1 MKRDGEKF
9 GALLLEIQR
18 SFRSVMDRRLK
29 PLGLSQAKWRALLQI
44 SKSGGELTQTEL
56 ASLVGVE
63 TPSLARLLDRLER
76 DGWIKRHGSP
86 NDRRAKIIKL
96 AKKSNGV
103 MKIIEKAAREA
114 RDELFSN
121 ITRVEMERLVFILE
135 KMKAKAEKMQRNAA

>member
-1 MKRDGEKF
+1 MKLDGEKF
-9 GALLLEIQR
+9 GALLLEIQH
-18 SFRSVMDRRLK
+18 SFRGVMDRRLK

-44 SKSGGELTQTEL
+44 SKSNGELTQTEL
-56 ASLVGVE
+56 ALLIGVE

-76 DGWIKRHGSP
+76 DGWIKRHDSP

-96 AKKSNGV
+96 ARKSNRV

-121 ITRVEMERLVFILE
+121 VTLGEMGRLVNVLE
-135 KMKAKAEKMQRNAA
+135 KMKAKAEEMQRNAA

>member
-9 GALLLEIQR
+9 GVLLLEIQR

-44 SKSGGELTQTEL
+44 SKSDGTLTQTEL
-56 ASLVGVE
+56 ALLIGVE

-86 NDRRAKIIKL
+86 NDRRVKIIKL
-96 AKKSNGV
+96 ARKSNRV

-121 ITRVEMERLVFILE
+121 ITRGEMGSLVNILE

>member
-1 MKRDGEKF
+1 MKSDGEKF
-9 GALLLEIQR
+9 GVLLLEIQR

-44 SKSGGELTQTEL
+44 SKSNGELTQTEL
-56 ASLVGVE
+56 ALLIGVE

-76 DGWIKRHGSP
+76 DEWIKRHDSP
-86 NDRRAKIIKL
+86 SDRRAKIIKL

-121 ITRVEMERLVFILE
+121 ITRGEMGHLVNILE